1 MTTLRARTLRNTL
14 FSSVAMYTEFAL
26 GMLTSILIARHLG
39 PEGFGAYSAVILL
52 VGMGVAATNSGT
64 ASTAIKFVAE
74 LRGGGRDA
82 LVRPLVAYLRRAQ
95 RMFLMAVLALGALA
109 LWLAGHRVAPSF
121 HHGMLFVFLVIAIAL
136 RAGYMFNIG
145 VAKGLENFR
154 INAMVALYSTPL
166 NLAMVAAVMW
176 LDLPVEWLLGVFLV
190 SSVMFYTMSLMQ
202 LRPLLPPGDTAPAL
216 PADLVPRVR
225 RQMLY
230 ATLIV
235 TVGFIVAS
243 EVEVLFLNAYGDPHA
258 AGQFKVGYQL
268 ASGAAT
274 LVPGVFGALLLPM
287 MANALSQG
295 REVAGHRFAASTAY
309 LVLLAAPLVAFGMV
323 MSDPLIDVLYGDEY
337 EEASMVFAV
346 CLAGAALITSAQ
358 GASSLLMSAD
368 RQRAVLGVVIVCGVL
383 KIGLDAWLI
392 HIDGLRGALIAYAL
406 VAAVNVISYTT
417 LAIRACG
424 AAPDWRRLG
433 RTILASALAA
443 SPLLLVHHHLPAL
456 AELLVGGALAT
467 LYLPITLMLGCWTR
481 NDIAHMQQLHQR
493 LLRGRPRFG
502 ARLLEWAH
510 ARAPVVAPI
519 ATGVSS

>member
-1 MTTLRARTLRNTL
+1 MTLRARTLRNTL

-64 ASTAIKFVAE
+64 ASAAIKFVAE
-74 LRGGGRDA
+74 LRGGGREA

-95 RMFLMAVLALGALA
+95 RRFLLAVLALGALA

-121 HHGMLFVFLVIAIAL
+121 HHGMLFALLVVAIGL

-145 VAKGLENFR
+145 VAKGLEDFR

-166 NLAMVAAVMW
+166 NLAMVAMVMW
-176 LDLPVEWLLGVFLV
+176 LDLPVEWLLGVFLL
-190 SSVMFYTMSLMQ
+190 SSVMFHAMSLAQ
-202 LRPLLPPGDTAPAL
+202 LRPLLPPGDDAPAL
-216 PADLVPRVR
+216 SADLIPRVR

-230 ATLIV
+230 STLIV
-235 TVGFIVAS
+235 TIGFIVAS
-243 EVEVLFLNAYGDPHA
+243 EVEVLFLNAYADPHA

-309 LVLLAAPLVAFGMV
+309 LMLLAAPLVAFGIV
-323 MSDPLIDVLYGDEY
+323 LSDPLIDLLYGAEY
-337 EEASMVFAV
+337 EEASTVFAV
-346 CLAGAALITSAQ
+346 CLAGAALIASAQ
-358 GASSLLMSAD
+358 GASSLLISAD
-368 RQRAVLGVVIVCGVL
+368 RQRAVLALIIVCGLL
-383 KIGLDAWLI
+383 KLGLDAWLI
-392 HIDGLRGALIAYAL
+392 HIDGLRGALIAYAV
-406 VAAVNVISYTT
+406 VAAVNVIAYTS
-417 LAIRACG
+417 LAIRECG
-424 AAPDWRRLG
+424 TAPDWGRLA
-433 RTILASALAA
+433 RTLLASALAA

-456 AELLVGGALAT
+456 AELLVGAALAT
-467 LYLPITLMLGCWTR
+467 LYLPITLALGCWTR

-502 ARLLEWAH
+502 ARLLDWAH
-510 ARAPVVAPI
+510 ARAPMAL
-519 ATGVSS
+519 SSTAGGAS

>member
-1 MTTLRARTLRNTL
+1 
-14 FSSVAMYTEFAL
+14 
-26 GMLTSILIARHLG
+26 
-39 PEGFGAYSAVILL
+39 
-52 VGMGVAATNSGT
+52 
-64 ASTAIKFVAE
+64 
-74 LRGGGRDA
+74 
-82 LVRPLVAYLRRAQ
+82 
-95 RMFLMAVLALGALA
+95 
-109 LWLAGHRVAPSF
+109 
-121 HHGMLFVFLVIAIAL
+121 
-136 RAGYMFNIG
+136 
-145 VAKGLENFR
+145 
-154 INAMVALYSTPL
+154 
-166 NLAMVAAVMW
+166 
-176 LDLPVEWLLGVFLV
+176 
-190 SSVMFYTMSLMQ
+190 
-202 LRPLLPPGDTAPAL
+202 
-216 PADLVPRVR
+216 
-225 RQMLY
+225 
-230 ATLIV
+230 
-235 TVGFIVAS
+235 
-243 EVEVLFLNAYGDPHA
+243 
-258 AGQFKVGYQL
+258 
-268 ASGAAT
+268 
-274 LVPGVFGALLLPM
+274 
-287 MANALSQG
+287 
-295 REVAGHRFAASTAY
+295 
-309 LVLLAAPLVAFGMV
+309 VAFGMV

>member
-1 MTTLRARTLRNTL
+1 MTLRARTLRNTL

-64 ASTAIKFVAE
+64 ASAAIKFVAE
-74 LRGGGRDA
+74 LRGGGRES

-95 RMFLMAVLALGALA
+95 RGFLAVVLAVGALA
-109 LWLAGHRVAPSF
+109 LWLAGHRVAPGF
-121 HHGMLFVFLVIAIAL
+121 HHGMLFGFLVIAIAL

-154 INAMVALYSTPL
+154 INAMVAVYSTPL
-166 NLAMVAAVMW
+166 NLAMVAAAMW

-190 SSVMFYTMSLMQ
+190 SSVMFYWMSRSQ
-202 LRPLLPPGDTAPAL
+202 LRPLLPPGDDIPAL
-216 PADLVPRVR
+216 PEDLAPRVR

-230 ATLIV
+230 STLIV
-235 TVGFIVAS
+235 SVGFIVAS
-243 EVEVLFLNAYGDPHA
+243 EVEVLFLNAYADPHA

-287 MANALSQG
+287 MASALSQG
-295 REVAGHRFAASTAY
+295 REVVGHRFAASTAY
-309 LVLLAAPLVAFGMV
+309 LMLLAAPLVAFGMV
-323 MSDPLIDVLYGDEY
+323 LSDPMIDLLYGQQY
-337 EEASMVFAV
+337 EEASVVFAV
-346 CLAGAALITSAQ
+346 CLAGAALITTAQ
-358 GASSLLMSAD
+358 GASSLLISAD
-368 RQRAVLGVVIVCGVL
+368 RQRAVLILIIVCGLL

-392 HIDGLRGALIAYAL
+392 HVDGLRGALIAYSV
-406 VAAVNVISYTT
+406 VAAVNVASYTT
-417 LAIRACG
+417 LAIRECG
-424 AAPDWRRLG
+424 TAPDWGRLA

-443 SPLLLVHHHLPAL
+443 SPLLLVHHHLPPIG
-456 AELLVGGALAT
+456 ELLVGGALAT
-467 LYLPITLMLGCWTR
+467 LYLPWTLLLGCWSR

-502 ARLLEWAH
+502 ARLLDWAH
-510 ARAPVVAPI
+510 ARASAGA
-519 ATGVSS
+519 AT

>member
-1 MTTLRARTLRNTL
+1 MTLRARTLRNTL

-64 ASTAIKFVAE
+64 ASAAIKFVAE
-74 LRGGGRDA
+74 LRGGDREG

-95 RMFLMAVLALGALA
+95 RAFLAAVLMLGALA

-121 HHGMLFVFLVIAIAL
+121 HHGMLFCFLVIAIAL

-154 INAMVALYSTPL
+154 INAMVALYSAPL

-176 LDLPVEWLLGVFLV
+176 FDLPVEWLLGVFLV
-190 SSVMFYTMSLMQ
+190 SSVIFYAMSWAQ
-202 LRPLLPPGDTAPAL
+202 LRPLLPPGDERPAL

-230 ATLIV
+230 STLIV
-235 TVGFIVAS
+235 TVGFVVAS
-243 EVEVLFLNAYGDPHA
+243 EVEVLFLNAYADPHA

-268 ASGAAT
+268 ASGAAA

-295 REVAGHRFAASTAY
+295 REIAGHRFAASTAY
-309 LVLLAAPLVAFGMV
+309 LMLLAAPLVAFGV
-323 MSDPLIDVLYGDEY
+323 VLSDPLIDLLYGAAY
-337 EEASMVFAV
+337 EEASVVFAV
-346 CLAGAALITSAQ
+346 CLAGAAIITTAQ
-358 GASSLLMSAD
+358 GASSLLISAD
-368 RQRAVLGVVIVCGVL
+368 RQRAVLALIVVCGLL
-383 KIGLDAWLI
+383 KLGLDAWLI
-392 HIDGLRGALIAYAL
+392 HVDGLRGALIAYSVVAL
-406 VAAVNVISYTT
+406 VNAATYTT
-417 LAIRACG
+417 LAIRECG
-424 AAPDWRRLG
+424 AAPDWGRLL
-433 RTILASALAA
+433 RTILASALSAA
-443 SPLLLVHHHLPAL
+443 PLLLVHHHLPPLGEL
-456 AELLVGGALAT
+456 AVGAALAT
-467 LYLPITLMLGCWTR
+467 LYLPLTLALGCWSR

-493 LLRGRPRFG
+493 LLRGRPRLG
-502 ARLLEWAH
+502 ARLLGWAH
-510 ARAPVVAPI
+510 ARASAGVA
-519 ATGVSS
+519 T